1 MPNGTIRKF
10 VMMVHRQGDW
20 LTAKVGVSVV
30 RQFETDGGLI
40 YGSDRLI

>member
-1 MPNGTIRKF
+1 MVALTNVTEQWAPAMPAYRF
-10 VMMVHRQGDW
+10 VIM
-20 LTAKVGVSVV
+20 SVV